1 MNDAVITL
9 NGLEKRFPGM
19 DKPAVAPLDCTIH
32 AGYVTGLVGPDG
44 AGKTTLMRMLA
55 GLLKPD
61 SGSATVIGFD
71 PIKNDGALH
80 AVLGYMPQKFGLY
93 EDLTVMEN
101 LNLYADLRSVTGEA
115 RKQTFARLLEFTSLG
130 PFTGRLAGKLS
141 GGMKQKLGLACTLVG
156 EPKVLLLDE
165 PGVGVDPISRREL
178 WQMVHELAGE
188 GMLIL
193 WSTSYL
199 DEAEQCRDV
208 LLMNE
213 GELLYQGG
221 PKALTQTMAGRSF
234 LMTSPHEGNR
244 KLLQRALKL
253 PQVSDGMIQGKSVRL
268 ILKKEA
274 TPDDIRHADGM
285 PEININETTP
295 RFEDAFIDLLG
306 GAGTSESPLGAILHT
321 VEGTPGETVIEAKEL
336 TKKFGDFAATDH
348 VNFAVKRGEIFGLLG
363 PNGAGKSTTFKMMCG
378 LLVPTSG
385 QALVL
390 GMDLKESSGKA
401 RQHLGYMAQKFS
413 LYGNLTVEQNLRF
426 FSGVYGLRGRA
437 QNEKISRMSEAFGL
451 KSIASHA
458 TDELPLG
465 FKQRLALA
473 CSLMH
478 EPDILF
484 LDEPTSGV
492 DPLTRRE
499 FWLHINSMVE
509 KGVTVMVTTHF
520 MDEAEYCDRIGLVYR
535 GKLIA
540 SGTPDDLKAQSAND
554 EQPDPTMEA
563 LLSTEITRTELLL
576 CKLIP
581 YYFLGM
587 LAMLLCMLV
596 SVFILGVPYRGSLLI
611 LFFISSLFLLST
623 LGMGLLIS
631 TITRNQFNAAQVAL
645 NAAFLPSIMLSGF
658 IFQID
663 SMPAVIRAVTY
674 IIPARYFV
682 STLQSLFLAG
692 NIPVVLVV
700 NVLFLIASAVMFIG
714 LTWLKT
720 KRRLD

>member
-1 MNDAVITL
+1 MNERTIQID
-9 NGLEKRFPGM
+9 GLVKQFPGM
-19 DKPAVAPLDCTIH
+19 EKPAVARLDCKIQ

-44 AGKTTLMRMLA
+44 AGKTTLMRILA
-55 GLLKPD
+55 GLMKQNEGRVRVL
-61 SGSATVIGFD
+61 GLD
-71 PIKNDGALH
+71 PINNDSELH

-101 LNLYADLRSVTGEA
+101 LILYADLRSVTGEK
-115 RKQTFARLLEFTSLG
+115 RQQMFTRLLAFTSLG
-130 PFTGRLAGKLS
+130 PFTDRLAGKLS

-156 EPKVLLLDE
+156 DPQVLLLDE

-178 WQMVHELAGE
+178 WQMVHELAGD

-213 GELLYQGG
+213 GELLYHGE
-221 PKALTQTMAGRSF
+221 PKALTRSMAGRSF
-234 LMTSPHEGNR
+234 LLTSRDENNR
-244 KLLQRALKL
+244 RLLRRILRL
-253 PQVSDGMIQGKSVRL
+253 PQVSDGVIQGRSVRM
-268 ILKKEA
+268 ILKKGA
-274 TPDDIRHADGM
+274 DVQAVHAAPEM
-285 PEININETTP
+285 PPLQIEETAP

-306 GAGTSESPLGAILHT
+306 GAGAAESPLGKILHS
-321 VEGTPGETVIEAKEL
+321 VKGDSEETVIEARSL
-336 TKKFGDFAATDH
+336 TKKFGDFAATDE

-378 LLVPTSG
+378 LLVPTAG

-390 GMDLKESSGKA
+390 NMDLKVSSGKA
-401 RQHLGYMAQKFS
+401 RQRLGYMAQKFS

-426 FSGVYGLRGRA
+426 FSGVYGLRGSA
-437 QNEKISRMSEAFGL
+437 QREKMARMSEAFGL
-451 KSIASHA
+451 ETIARHA
-458 TDELPLG
+458 TDQLPLG
-465 FKQRLALA
+465 YKQRLALA

-540 SGTPDDLKAQSAND
+540 SGTPDELKAQTADDNH
-554 EQPDPTMEA
+554 PDPTMEHA
-563 LLSTEITRTELLL
+563 FIT
-576 CKLIP
+576 LIQNWDKEH
-581 YYFLGM
+581 
-587 LAMLLCMLV
+587 
-596 SVFILGVPYRGSLLI
+596 S
-611 LFFISSLFLLST
+611 
-623 LGMGLLIS
+623 
-631 TITRNQFNAAQVAL
+631 NA
-645 NAAFLPSIMLSGF
+645 
-658 IFQID
+658 
-663 SMPAVIRAVTY
+663 R
-674 IIPARYFV
+674 
-682 STLQSLFLAG
+682 
-692 NIPVVLVV
+692 
-700 NVLFLIASAVMFIG
+700 
-714 LTWLKT
+714 
-720 KRRLD
+720 

>member
-1 MNDAVITL
+1 MSEHQIQL
-9 NGLEKRFPGM
+9 HGLVKQFAGM
-19 DKPAVAPLDCTIH
+19 KKPAVARLDCTIQS
-32 AGYVTGLVGPDG
+32 GYVTGLVGPDG

-61 SGSATVIGFD
+61 EGSATVLGLD
-71 PIKNDGALH
+71 PINDDSALH
-80 AVLGYMPQKFGLY
+80 AVMGYMPQKFGLY

-101 LNLYADLRSVTGEA
+101 LTLYADLRSVTGE
-115 RKQTFARLLEFTSLG
+115 RRQKTFARLLEFTSLG

-178 WQMVHELAGE
+178 WQMVHELAGD

-199 DEAEQCRDV
+199 DEAEQCQDV

-213 GELLYQGG
+213 GELLYQGE
-221 PKALTQTMAGRSF
+221 PTALTRTMAGRSF
-234 LMTSPHEGNR
+234 LMHSPAENNR
-244 KLLQRALKL
+244 KLLQRALK
-253 PQVSDGMIQGKSVRL
+253 QEMVSDGMIQGRSVRA
-268 ILKKEA
+268 ILKKSA
-274 TPDDIRHADGM
+274 TAEDLKRAPGM
-285 PEININETTP
+285 PELEIEETTP

-321 VEGTPGETVIEAKEL
+321 VEGTPDETVIEAKQL

-385 QALVL
+385 NALVL
-390 GMDLKESSGKA
+390 GMDLKTGSGKA

-437 QNEKISRMSEAFGL
+437 QNEKIRRMSEAFGL
-451 KSIASHA
+451 DEIARHT
-458 TDELPLG
+458 TDALPLG

-540 SGTPDDLKAQSAND
+540 SGTPDDLKAQAAD
-554 EQPDPTMEA
+554 EQQSDPTMEQA
-563 LLSTEITRTELLL
+563 FIT
-576 CKLIP
+576 LINDWDKEH
-581 YYFLGM
+581 
-587 LAMLLCMLV
+587 ADE
-596 SVFILGVPYRGSLLI
+596 R
-611 LFFISSLFLLST
+611 
-623 LGMGLLIS
+623 
-631 TITRNQFNAAQVAL
+631 
-645 NAAFLPSIMLSGF
+645 
-658 IFQID
+658 
-663 SMPAVIRAVTY
+663 
-674 IIPARYFV
+674 
-682 STLQSLFLAG
+682 
-692 NIPVVLVV
+692 
-700 NVLFLIASAVMFIG
+700 
-714 LTWLKT
+714 
-720 KRRLD
+720 

>member
-1 MNDAVITL
+1 MSKDAITL
-9 NGLEKRFPGM
+9 TGLTRGFPGM
-19 DKPAVAPLDCTIH
+19 DRPAVAPLNCTIH
-32 AGYVTGLVGPDG
+32 SGYVTGLVGPDG

-61 SGSATVIGFD
+61 EGSASVIGFD
-71 PIKNDGALH
+71 PLKDDSALH
-80 AVLGYMPQKFGLY
+80 ASLGYMPQKFGLY

-115 RKQTFARLLEFTSLG
+115 RKKIFERLLEFTSLG

-156 EPKVLLLDE
+156 DPKVLLLDE

-178 WQMVHELAGE
+178 WQMVHELAGD

-213 GELLYQGG
+213 GKLLYQGE

-234 LMTSPHEGNR
+234 LVSSQQENNR
-244 KLLQRALKL
+244 RLLQRALKL
-253 PQVSDGMIQGKSVRL
+253 PQISDGVIQGKSVRL
-268 ILKKEA
+268 ILKKAARIDEVQQH
-274 TPDDIRHADGM
+274 DDM
-285 PEININETTP
+285 PPLQVAETAP

-306 GAGTSESPLGAILHT
+306 GAGTAESPLGEIIHH
-321 VEGTPGETVIEAKEL
+321 VDGNKDETVIEARSL

-348 VNFAVKRGEIFGLLG
+348 VDFQVKRGEIFGLLG

-378 LLVPTSG
+378 LLVPTDG
-385 QALVL
+385 KALVL
-390 GMDLKESSGKA
+390 GMDLKVSSGKA

-413 LYGNLTVEQNLRF
+413 LYGNLSVEQNLRF

-437 QNEKISRMSEAFGL
+437 QNEKIARMSDAFGL
-451 KSIASHA
+451 KSIAGHA
-458 TDELPLG
+458 ADELPLG
-465 FKQRLALA
+465 YKQRLALA

-520 MDEAEYCDRIGLVYR
+520 MDEAEYCDRIGLVYH

-540 SGTPDDLKAQSAND
+540 SGTPDALKAQAAND
-554 EQPDPTMEA
+554 SQADPTMEQA
-563 LLSTEITRTELLL
+563 FIT
-576 CKLIP
+576 LI
-581 YYFLGM
+581 
-587 LAMLLCMLV
+587 
-596 SVFILGVPYRGSLLI
+596 
-611 LFFISSLFLLST
+611 
-623 LGMGLLIS
+623 
-631 TITRNQFNAAQVAL
+631 NQWDKENGHEQ
-645 NAAFLPSIMLSGF
+645 
-658 IFQID
+658 
-663 SMPAVIRAVTY
+663 
-674 IIPARYFV
+674 
-682 STLQSLFLAG
+682 
-692 NIPVVLVV
+692 
-700 NVLFLIASAVMFIG
+700 
-714 LTWLKT
+714 
-720 KRRLD
+720 